1 MWHIDEILYKLQLL
15 IDPAIKISILV
26 AGLLVVFMLLKQI
39 MPKMN
44 VKLNPFQPLSSPEEK
59 SEKRE
64 ATNPILKGI
73 LQMYRALNRSGIPL
87 DDRTIL
93 QNFFLYSGGSFLA
106 VYFIYGFWTGLFSK
120 ENFHFLNIVDFYL
133 IAISLFAACVPFI
146 ILYIRLHR
154 VRVQNSY
161 DLVPAIATLLS
172 KYRYYKGNL
181 YYAIFDMTKNELKG
195 DIKTAFMVFLP
206 ALQGSGD
213 MTIEEAVDEFYF
225 RIPYERAIELGIAIM
240 KNVQHGDDIEQSL
253 NFMVSDMTEQR
264 KINAKIKTENREMMQ
279 LAYLPVFLIP
289 GAILFNV
296 KMNGASKTF
305 HYYFVNPMGVRYL
318 ILTIIVCTIC
328 VIVAFVIQ
336 RPRNEV

>member
-1 MWHIDEILYKLQLL
+1 MWDFDKFLFKLQLL
-15 IDPAIKISILV
+15 IDPTIKISILLG
-26 AGLLVVFMLLKQI
+26 GLLIVFFLLRQT

-44 VKLNPFQPLSSPEEK
+44 VELNPFHPLSSPEDQVEK
-59 SEKRE
+59 QE
-64 ATNPILKGI
+64 AKNPILKGI
-73 LQMYRALNRSGIPL
+73 LQMYRALNKSGIPL

-93 QNFFLYSGGSFLA
+93 QSFFLYSGGSFLA
-106 VYFIYGFWTGLFSK
+106 VYLIYGFWTGLFLK
-120 ENFHFLNIVDFYL
+120 ENFHLLNFVDFYL
-133 IAISLFAACVPFI
+133 IAISLFAACVPLI

-161 DLVPAIATLLS
+161 DLVPAISTLLS

-181 YYAIFDMTKNELKG
+181 YYAIFDMTKKELKG

-253 NFMVSDMTEQR
+253 NFMVADMTEQR

-279 LAYLPVFLIP
+279 LAYLPIPLIP
-289 GAILFNV
+289 GAIFFNV
-296 KMNGASKTF
+296 KMNGAAKTF
-305 HYYFVNPMGVRYL
+305 HYYFVDPLGVRYL
-318 ILTIIVCTIC
+318 ILTLIVCTIC
-328 VIVAFVIQ
+328 AIVAFMIQ

>member
-1 MWHIDEILYKLQLL
+1 MWKLQDILFKLQLM
-15 IDPAIKISILV
+15 IDPAIKLLILFS
-26 AGLLVVFMLLKQI
+26 GIMVVFFLLKRV
-39 MPKMN
+39 MPRIN
-44 VKLNPFQPLSSPEEK
+44 VDLNPFQPLTSGEQQEK
-59 SEKRE
+59 EQESKNRL
-64 ATNPILKGI
+64 IKSI
-73 LQMYRALNRSGIPL
+73 LQMYRALNRSGVPL

-106 VYFIYGFWTGLFSK
+106 VYLVYGFWTGLFSK
-120 ENFHFLNIVDFYL
+120 ELFEVRNLIDFWM
-133 IAISLFAACVPFI
+133 IAISLFAACIPFI

-161 DLVPAIATLLS
+161 DLVPAISTLLS

-181 YYAIFDMTKNELKG
+181 YYAIFDMTKKDLKG
-195 DIKTAFMVFLP
+195 DIKSAFMVFLP
-206 ALQGSGD
+206 VLQGSGN

-253 NFMVSDMTEQR
+253 NFMVSDMSDQR

-279 LAYLPVFLIP
+279 LAYFPVILIP
-289 GAILFNV
+289 AIIYFNV
-296 KMNGASKTF
+296 KMNGVTKTF
-305 HYYFVNPMGVRYL
+305 HYYFVHPLGVRYL
-318 ILTIIVCTIC
+318 ILTVIVCVIC
-328 VIVAFVIQ
+328 AIVAFVIQ